1 MISRFFNK
9 LNIRAKVFSC
19 VAIFI
24 IIAIIFDKLFLS
36 SLYQSFKDINYKL
49 SEKNE
54 KLIKYYSVIGK
65 KRLYE
70 KKLEELKVSY
80 NSLEE
85 QFFSS
90 KTEDLALAKLQTF
103 VKNIAKKNG
112 IIVSTSSIARKSE
125 VVTEDPHLILIHTKF
140 EIKDVEKM
148 RKVQSFLYDIEYEA
162 KKHISI
168 DDIKIKES
176 GFGRSKGAYVSI
188 TISAIAKIEVN
199 T

>member
-1 MISRFFNK
+1 MISQLFNK
-9 LNIRAKVFSC
+9 LNLRAKIISC

-36 SLYQSFKDINYKL
+36 SLYQSFKEVNSEF

-54 KLIKYYSVIGK
+54 KLIKYYSVIGNK
-65 KRLYE
+65 GLYE

-80 NSLEE
+80 NSLEV

-112 IIVSTSSIARKSE
+112 IIVSTSSIAKKSE
-125 VVTEDPHLILIHTKF
+125 IIIEDPHLILIHTKY
-140 EIKDVEKM
+140 EIKDVNKM
-148 RKVQSFLYDIEYEA
+148 KKIQSFLYDIEYEA
-162 KKHISI
+162 EKHISI
-168 DDIKIKES
+168 DNIKIKET
-176 GFGRSKGAYVSI
+176 GFGMSKGAHVSI
-188 TISAIAKIEVN
+188 TISAIAKLEVN